1 MGFAAK
7 GKRDFLCLRGKS
19 RPCLLG
25 GKKGAA
31 VCPGALFTIHVPIA

>member
-7 GKRDFLCLRGKS
+7 GKRDFLHLRVKS

-25 GKKGAA
+25 GKKGTA
-31 VCPGALFTIHVPIA
+31 VSPGALYAFSFLVA

>member
-7 GKRDFLCLRGKS
+7 GKRDFLRLRASS
-19 RPCLLG
+19 RLCLLG

-31 VCPGALFTIHVPIA
+31 VCPGAL